1 MFSTLARRS
10 FAVLFSLVVLSSCDK
25 DDDDDNEV
33 SRTQLLTTGQ
43 WRLTAA
49 VANPALVAGPFTI
62 TDLYNSQI
70 MQSCLKDNLYKFN
83 TDNTV
88 TTDEGAEKCDPAAPQ
103 TSNAPYSLSANEQ
116 ELTFLGTT
124 LTITELTNSTLKVKG
139 PITAQGFTANAEL
152 TFSK

>member
-1 MFSTLARRS
+1 MLSTLANRTVAAL
-10 FAVLFSLVVLSSCDK
+10 FAAVLLCSCDK
-25 DDDDDNEV
+25 DEDEKV
-33 SRTQLLTTGQ
+33 SRAQLLTNGQ

-49 VANPALVAGPFTI
+49 VANPPLVAGPFTI
-62 TDLYNSQI
+62 TDLYNSQM

-83 TDNTV
+83 NDNTV
-88 TTDEGAEKCDPAAPQ
+88 TTDEGAEKCDPAVPQ

-139 PITAQGFTANAEL
+139 PITAQGFSVNAEL